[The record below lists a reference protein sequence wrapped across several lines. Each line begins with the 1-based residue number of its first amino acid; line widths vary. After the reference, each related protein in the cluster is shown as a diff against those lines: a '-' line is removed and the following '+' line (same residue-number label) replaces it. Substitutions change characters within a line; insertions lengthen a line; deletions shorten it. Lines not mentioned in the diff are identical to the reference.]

1 MNMKKRAIPAQVEP
15 IVMPSVE
22 GLTSQGIIFI
32 RYYGGTYIARFQG
45 KTASCTG
52 GKKQAA
58 ERVARKVM
66 GERKH
71 TVEMCGN
78 EYAWEILA

>member
-1 MNMKKRAIPAQVEP
+1 MTIP
-15 IVMPSVE
+15 M
-22 GLTSQGIIFI
+22 SQGIIFV

-52 GKKQAA
+52 GQKQAA

-66 GERKH
+66 GKRPYAIDR
-71 TVEMCGN
+71 CGN
-78 EYAWEILA
+78 DYAWQVTAEE

>member
-1 MNMKKRAIPAQVEP
+1 MTIP
-15 IVMPSVE
+15 M
-22 GLTSQGIIFI
+22 SQGIIFV

-52 GKKQAA
+52 GQKQAA

-66 GERKH
+66 GKRPYAIDRCGNDYAWQV
-71 TVEMCGN
+71 TVE
-78 EYAWEILA
+78 E

>member
-1 MNMKKRAIPAQVEP
+1 MRNADCRIKNREVLMTIP
-15 IVMPSVE
+15 MSH
-22 GLTSQGIIFI
+22 GIIFVH
-32 RYYGGTYIARFQG
+32 YYGGTYIARFQG

-66 GERKH
+66 GKKPFTIERY
-71 TVEMCGN
+71 GS
-78 EYAWEILA
+78 EYAWKITVEE